1 MPIAD
6 RLYGVAHNIT
16 CNSEVVE
23 DFYSKERQNAM
34 KTRPKKY
41 FLSMIAV
48 CMAAFVICGCRVAR
62 VCNSDGGMEIS
73 QAEGALLGIRSLDV
87 CFKDGLS
94 VESTQLNRN
103 SLGFLAA
110 SVTLRNRHGD
120 PEDYNREDAF
130 SFEYKFSWFDKSGME
145 IMPDS
150 YTWTRKD
157 IGGGLTDSLSM
168 TAPTKEATSMILRL
182 RHAR

>member
-1 MPIAD
+1 
-6 RLYGVAHNIT
+6 
-16 CNSEVVE
+16 
-23 DFYSKERQNAM
+23 M
-34 KTRPKKY
+34 KTCEVKNLL
-41 FLSMIAV
+41 FVTAA
-48 CMAAFVICGCRVAR
+48 CMAAFVVCGCRVTR

-73 QAEGALLGIRSLDV
+73 QAEGASPRIRSLDI

-103 SLGFLAA
+103 SLGFLAV
-110 SVTLRNRHGD
+110 SVSLRNLHGD

-130 SFEYKFSWFDKSGME
+130 SFEHKFSWFDNSGME

-150 YTWTRKD
+150 YTWIRKD
-157 IGGGLTDSLSM
+157 IGGGAMEKLSM

-182 RHAR
+182 RHVR

>member
-1 MPIAD
+1 MKS
-6 RLYGVAHNIT
+6 RKKKNFLFVA
-16 CNSEVVE
+16 
-23 DFYSKERQNAM
+23 A
-34 KTRPKKY
+34 
-41 FLSMIAV
+41 A
-48 CMAAFVICGCRVAR
+48 CMTAFAICGCRVTR

-73 QAEGALLGIRSLDV
+73 QTEGSSPVIRSIDR

-94 VESTQLNRN
+94 VESTHLNRN

-110 SVTLRNRHGD
+110 SVTLRNRNGD

-145 IMPDS
+145 ILPDS
-150 YTWTRKD
+150 YTWIRKE
-157 IGGGLTDSLSM
+157 IGGGATDNLPM